1 MEKRNKI
8 KDYFRTFE
16 ATFKQQLFMGKR
28 NAIYSIYRF
37 YADGFRNMTVGKTL
51 WAVIIIKLIIIFFVI
66 KLFFFHDYIGE
77 NAGKGNEAAF
87 VSEELMR
94 RQ

>member
-1 MEKRNKI
+1 MSKRNV
-8 KDYFRTFE
+8 
-16 ATFKQQLFMGKR
+16 
-28 NAIYSIYRF
+28 IYSIYRF

-51 WAVIIIKLIIIFFVI
+51 WAVIIIKLLLIFLVI

-77 NAGKGNEAAF
+77 NAEKGNEATF
-87 VSEELMR
+87 VSEELMK